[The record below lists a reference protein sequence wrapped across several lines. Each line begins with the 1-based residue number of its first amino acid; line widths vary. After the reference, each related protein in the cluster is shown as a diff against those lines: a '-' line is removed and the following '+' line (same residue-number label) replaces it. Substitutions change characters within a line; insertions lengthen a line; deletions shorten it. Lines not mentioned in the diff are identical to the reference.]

1 MNINLV
7 LLKKNG
13 SHKAFPLTSGV
24 TVIGRR
30 HECDLSIPLPTV
42 SRKHCQLSVNGQ
54 ALEIRDLDSRGGT
67 FVNDEKVDG
76 QTPVKAGDYIRIGPL
91 TFLCQIDGK
100 PQKITPP
107 KKPSKQAAKPQ
118 KKAAKSAADE
128 EDSFGDLDASDSF
141 LELGESDSG
150 LEDLKDL

>member
-1 MNINLV
+1 MNVNLV

-24 TVIGRR
+24 TVLGRR
-30 HECDLSIPLPTV
+30 HGCDLYIPLPTV
-42 SRKHCQLSVNGQ
+42 SRKHCELSVNGQ
-54 ALEIRDLDSRGGT
+54 ALEIRDLDSKGGT
-67 FVNDEKVDG
+67 FVNGERVDG
-76 QTPVKAGDYIRIGPL
+76 ETTLKAGDYIRIGPL
-91 TFLCQIDGK
+91 TFLCQINGK
-100 PQKITPP
+100 PEKIATP
-107 KKPSKQAAKPQ
+107 KKPSKQAAKRQ
-118 KKAAKSAADE
+118 KKAAKPAADE

>member
-1 MNINLV
+1 MKINLV

-30 HECDLSIPLPTV
+30 HECDLYVPLPTV
-42 SRKHCQLSVNGQ
+42 SRKHCELSLNGQ
-54 ALEIRDLDSRGGT
+54 SLEVRDLDSKCGT

-76 QTPVKAGDYIRIGPL
+76 QTTLKAGDYIRIGPL

-100 PQKITPP
+100 PEKIAPP
-107 KKPSKQAAKPQ
+107 KKPSKPAAKPQ
-118 KKAAKSAADE
+118 KKAAKAAADK

-141 LELGESDSG
+141 LEPDGSDSG
-150 LEDLKDL
+150 LDDLKDL